1 MASDAADARTV
12 HDRRLSHFFFWVNG
26 KFGCPK
32 TDIERYLAS
41 DVPSLNRRSTTS
53 VVTNAAGLNS
63 VLMFALYL
71 QIEVSHIYMDMEV
84 CSTFCSTEYTDI
96 IVVCFAVVLVSSK
109 QYAAYML
116 LAAMEYDFSTI
127 FVAHA
132 LIFHLAMMH
141 GQPVSIV
148 HR

>member
-1 MASDAADARTV
+1 
-12 HDRRLSHFFFWVNG
+12 
-26 KFGCPK
+26 
-32 TDIERYLAS
+32 
-41 DVPSLNRRSTTS
+41 
-53 VVTNAAGLNS
+53 
-63 VLMFALYL
+63 
-71 QIEVSHIYMDMEV
+71 MDMEV

-127 FVAHA
+127 VVAHA
-132 LIFHLAMMH
+132 LILHLAMMH